1 MDLMMSEINMQLS
14 KNKMKNFEDL
24 FNLEMAHNEYLFFKI
39 EKYDN
44 STLLNDPIKTFLVP
58 ANNDF
63 VEIIDTQVKFNS
75 QYTYIVKAYS
85 LIAGCNYKFV
95 NVSTIPD
102 MTTGITTD
110 FYDVEITPDFIIK
123 ETVLLQKTI
132 SEPHPVPLRPYVS
145 FHNQS
150 NSKNEI
156 KIFLSVQ
163 KGSMREKFT
172 AIENDDSNQFLD
184 VESPDGMYDFSY
196 SEEPGNFQIFRI
208 DRQPNSYSDFTGE
221 LIGEFL
227 NNYNMQNMLVT
238 DFVRPN
244 KKYYYVFRTM
254 NESGHFSN
262 PTAIY
267 EVQLLKDS
275 DESKVVVNILNLENL
290 KPKDKQRTINFR
302 NLLQIE
308 PASTQTEINTVPFLA
323 STGQTGLEGPFLDA
337 VVDAAANTY
346 ANNVN
351 LIEIGTAQHK
361 IWGRKFKL
369 RVKSN
374 DTGKVID
381 FNINFNLIKNKSE
394 ADF

>member
-1 MDLMMSEINMQLS
+1 
-14 KNKMKNFEDL
+14 
-24 FNLEMAHNEYLFFKI
+24 
-39 EKYDN
+39 
-44 STLLNDPIKTFLVP
+44 
-58 ANNDF
+58 
-63 VEIIDTQVKFNS
+63 
-75 QYTYIVKAYS
+75 
-85 LIAGCNYKFV
+85 
-95 NVSTIPD
+95 
-102 MTTGITTD
+102 
-110 FYDVEITPDFIIK
+110 
-123 ETVLLQKTI
+123 
-132 SEPHPVPLRPYVS
+132 
-145 FHNQS
+145 
-150 NSKNEI
+150 
-156 KIFLSVQ
+156 
-163 KGSMREKFT
+163 
-172 AIENDDSNQFLD
+172 
-184 VESPDGMYDFSY
+184 
-196 SEEPGNFQIFRI
+196 
-208 DRQPNSYSDFTGE
+208 
-221 LIGEFL
+221 
-227 NNYNMQNMLVT
+227 
-238 DFVRPN
+238 
-244 KKYYYVFRTM
+244 M